1 MKKLFVICLALVMAF
16 AMTATMALSVGAGDF
31 LASPSRNQAPELIFG
46 QNEKG
51 DKVGVTSYADRN
63 DMPAEARRLLEEA
76 YAKILGTADVSALN
90 SRIGEIAK
98 EMGIDVAGLAI
109 SDLFDLSPVANA
121 DGTFSITLK
130 AETLQNFVCLLH
142 YHGGEWQVVEGA
154 KLTNNGEHLEFSV
167 DSFSP
172 FAIVVNTGAVPAPAG
187 MSTALV
193 VGIVV
198 SSVLL
203 VGGIVTGVCLL
214 TVKKKA

>member
-31 LASPSRNQAPELIFG
+31 LSSPSRNQAPELVAG
-46 QNEKG
+46 ENENG

-63 DMPAEARRLLEEA
+63 DMPAEARQLLEEA
-76 YAKILGTADVSALN
+76 YAKIIGTDDVSELN
-90 SRIGEIAK
+90 SQIAEIAK
-98 EMGIDVAGLAI
+98 ELGVDLAALAI
-109 SDLFDLSPVANA
+109 SDLFDISPEANA

-130 AETLQNFVCLLH
+130 SETLQNFVCLLH
-142 YHGGEWQVVEGA
+142 YHGGEWQVVENA
-154 KLTNNGEHLEFSV
+154 KLTENGELSFSV
-167 DSFSP
+167 DNFSP
-172 FAIVVNTGAVPAPAG
+172 FAIVVNTGAAPAPTG
-187 MSTALV
+187 LSTALI

-214 TVKKKA
+214 TVKKKKA